1 MTGINCQHKRLSE
14 DVRKVSYGTRNMSY
28 GARKVPIGFRKVSD
42 ENFLLRNSLVQQKF
56 LFTNLAHTEW
66 H

>member
-1 MTGINCQHKRLSE
+1 M

-42 ENFLLRNSLVQQKF
+42 ENFLLSNSLVQHKSC
-56 LFTNLAHTEW
+56 AHRMALTHKKNFEKYMKYVKSN
-66 H
+66 